1 MLDADL
7 AKLYGVT
14 TKILNQAVRR
24 NSLRFPLDFMFQLA
38 EQESVSLR
46 SQIVTLEKGRGK
58 HRKYR
63 PLAFTEQ
70 GVAMLSSVLKSE
82 QAIQVN
88 IEIMRSFVE
97 LKRSVELSSDLSQKL
112 KILEA
117 RYDAQFKAV
126 FDAIREI
133 MAPVGPFKRR
143 RIGF

>member
-1 MLDADL
+1 MGRR
-7 AKLYGVT
+7 AKRARYKST
-14 TKILNQAVRR
+14 
-24 NSLRFPLDFMFQLA
+24 F
-38 EQESVSLR
+38 LR
-46 SQIVTLEKGRGK
+46 SQIVTLDNGRGK

-82 QAIQVN
+82 QAIHVN
-88 IEIMRSFVE
+88 IEIMRTFVE
-97 LKRSVELSSDLSQKL
+97 MKRSAEASNDLRQKL
-112 KILEA
+112 NNLEQ

-133 MAPVGPFKRR
+133 MAPAGPFKKR